1 MAISLLTNAI
11 GNAITLLLTLAL
23 EGVFGYDEQVRDEH
37 KLSFEIIQFFSI
49 LIPFVS
55 SINN

>member
-23 EGVFGYDEQVRDEH
+23 EGVFGYDEQVRDEN
-37 KLSFEIIQFFSI
+37 KLSFNMIQFVLAFSI
-49 LIPFVS
+49 PSF
-55 SINN
+55 INK

>member
-23 EGVFGYDEQVRDEH
+23 EGVFGYDEQVRDEN
-37 KLSFEIIQFFSI
+37 KLSFNIIQFVLASN
-49 LIPFVS
+49 IPFF
-55 SINN
+55 INK

>member
-23 EGVFGYDEQVRDEH
+23 EGVFGYDEQVRDEN
-37 KLSFEIIQFFSI
+37 KLSFNIIQFVLAFN
-49 LIPFVS
+49 IPFF
-55 SINN
+55 INK

>member
-23 EGVFGYDEQVRDEH
+23 EGVFTYDELVRKI
-37 KLSFEIIQFFSI
+37 KLIDSI
-49 LIPFVS
+49 FLTIS
-55 SINN
+55 R

>member
-23 EGVFGYDEQVRDEH
+23 EGVFGYDEQVRDEN
-37 KLSFEIIQFFSI
+37 KLSFNIILFDLAFN
-49 LIPFVS
+49 IPFF
-55 SINN
+55 INK